1 MRFPPPL
8 YFVAAIVLGFWLG
21 TYLSIPL
28 EWLPKGVFRLIGNC
42 FIGLSIVLAILSRI
56 QLRRAG
62 TSQRPGTSAT
72 CLVTSG
78 PYAISR
84 NPIYLAW
91 AIFQLGLGIWLQN
104 LWIVILLPPA
114 ILVVNMLGIIP
125 EEQVLQEKFG
135 QSYQEY
141 RDRVRRWL

>member
-1 MRFPPPL
+1 M
-8 YFVAAIVLGFWLG
+8 
-21 TYLSIPL
+21 
-28 EWLPKGVFRLIGNC
+28 
-42 FIGLSIVLAILSRI
+42 GLSIVLAILSRI

-62 TSQRPGTSAT
+62 TTQRPGAAAT
-72 CLVTSG
+72 CLVMTG
-78 PYAISR
+78 PFAISR

-104 LWIVILLPPA
+104 IWIVVLLPPA

-125 EEQVLQEKFG
+125 EEQVLQEEFG
-135 QSYQEY
+135 QAYQEY

>member
-1 MRFPPPL
+1 
-8 YFVAAIVLGFWLG
+8 
-21 TYLSIPL
+21 
-28 EWLPKGVFRLIGNC
+28 
-42 FIGLSIVLAILSRI
+42 
-56 QLRRAG
+56 
-62 TSQRPGTSAT
+62 
-72 CLVTSG
+72 VTTG

-104 LWIVILLPPA
+104 LWIVVLLIPA
-114 ILVVNMLGIIP
+114 IFVVNMLGIIP
-125 EEQVLQEKFG
+125 EEQVLLERFG